1 MSLLAELLA
10 ANAVTPS
17 QLVLGR
23 ENALKLATGDLLKL
37 PRGQGTQVLRQG
49 QDLVVLVD
57 VGNNRTPER
66 VLVVDFF
73 APGSLGLVQIGS
85 DGSAD
90 MVTPRSDV
98 AFAPTGPVPQATASG
113 QNAVTPSPEAQ
124 QTAEQGAEQSGGVA
138 TGQLYQELG
147 VNDTTGAEAAPSFA
161 NQAASESLA
170 ELVAGVELGKS
181 QLLASPVPEYFGGN
195 RLVAT
200 ALFAA
205 PTLDALANGAWINA
219 GHKQTGYAISGEGAN
234 GTNVE
239 LRFVSSTSGRVVV
252 HTVTVQNG
260 LWSDALS
267 GAEIALLGEGGLSV
281 TVQQLAS
288 GGQVVSP
295 ALTLALTIDTVAP
308 KVPTFTT
315 PTAIN
320 DGVINAD
327 DVSDQSL
334 VFTVIAEPG
343 STVIVSLTDD
353 PGKVAKVS
361 GVAGPGGICL
371 IDIKPVLNQLDDGL
385 VIYSVQSVDA
395 AGNTSVISAQ
405 PDFSLQ
411 QKLPAAPVAAM
422 LAADD
427 NGLSQ
432 ADGVTNNTAPRFSVT
447 AQDQVVAVRVYKDSK
462 NALDQMD
469 GVANPDELVA
479 TLTTKVNGAFIYQVN
494 PALAANSGAQNFL
507 FIAVDAYGNRSPLA
521 TASAF
526 IDTSVETPSLN
537 SVTPDDKLSYEE
549 VLAPYITFSGTGE
562 ANSEVTLKLSANS
575 TPLTPY
581 VTTVNADGIWSV
593 NVMSNVAGA
602 DNVTK
607 SLFFGFG
614 SDFAGRVKMEVQQTD
629 LAGNTSGVFS
639 REVYM
644 RTTPVSQ
651 VSTLSLAK
659 SDDTGRSNGDGVT
672 NKPRFTVTGL
682 GPASTE
688 NNNMKVL
695 VYKDVNGN
703 GQIDA
708 QDVLLATLRTNNQ
721 GVFSGLVPDLDVGP
735 LTDGPYTLITQV
747 VDELSGTGS
756 ATTNIRQVLQVQVDT
771 QVSAISFDQVAGNG
785 IVTSDEIA
793 SGSLMISGDGEPNA
807 SVDLSFVAGTVELS
821 AYSNIAV
828 NAGGRWSVAV
838 TADDINALGSTTV
851 KLTGKQTD
859 LAGNTT
865 STAKEITF
873 NIKLG
878 SLDAPDGLNMLAA
891 DDTGA
896 FSDDDITAKS
906 NGVRFSGTSA
916 AAYNPQDPHT
926 ITLFRDANQNGLLD
940 SGESLGTTTVLE
952 NGSFE
957 LTVNLPTGASQIR
970 AIASNLAG
978 QTSGSTAA
986 LGVVVDQ
993 TVSPVTE
1000 LQITLD
1006 DKINATEVSN
1016 GSATV
1021 GGKAEGSA
1029 TVETK
1034 FYDSSNLSTP
1044 IFTRTAVANAQGVW
1058 LLSLTPEEVAELQ
1071 TQGQSGSWTV
1081 VATQTDLAG
1090 NLSGP
1095 ASKVFSIDTV
1105 APGAPSQTNLDA
1117 ALAYNND
1124 PARAWRSVSGV
1135 DAVTWSEVY
1144 EFNQGFAVPKTLQVA
1159 VALPSGMAVN
1169 ETIKMLWG
1177 IKTVSHSITATD
1189 ISRGYALVS
1198 ITGDIIAANKAD
1210 SNSANAAVS
1219 ATFIDSAGNESSPA
1233 LSVISAVN
1241 VTLAGT
1247 PPTLEP
1253 AFDAYTTYDNALYTY
1268 YSRNSSLNT
1277 DLGKQNFTV
1286 TGVAPAP
1293 NETVTIFNDVNLDG
1307 VAQQAEILAT
1317 TTGEAFTGNF
1327 SAPLSLLPGTYKI
1340 RAISSD
1346 GQSPSTSPTNVQFV
1360 VIDLQPPAPPQLDFP
1375 QITAN
1380 GYVTRA
1386 LRESGVA
1393 LTGTGEPG
1401 ATLNLQLQNTD
1412 TGVLGTIYRDVT
1424 VNALGVWNATIGLIQ
1439 WGQVGDGKINVR
1451 VSQTDLAGNTSDVY
1465 TSNGSIPQLIFD
1477 SVVAPPT
1484 VFQASGNDIIN
1495 AEEAK
1500 SSTVFRGGGEP
1511 FGRVTLTFQGANGSI
1526 GPVNA
1531 DTDVTGTWTYS
1542 LTSNQVTNTLG
1553 NGTLSVTAYQT
1564 DVAGNVSLSATRTM
1578 QVDMVVFAPQ
1588 IAEISGG
1595 TVSAGEATLG
1605 VPISGTAE
1613 PFATVTVKIQGT
1625 SGVSHSQTT
1634 KATETGS
1641 WTVTF
1646 SGTQINQMGQGVC
1659 TVTANQVDVAENSTL
1674 TTVPPA
1680 PGTRTFVVA
1689 TGPLTTPVVIKAVT
1703 GDDVVTVTEQNAT
1716 GGQVI
1721 DGTAPANTTLTLTLE
1736 GARGTLS
1743 YSLEVGAG
1751 GTWSVPLD
1759 KDTLQ
1764 NSLGSGSVA
1773 VRAFATNNQQ
1783 QSTALA
1789 SKNFTIEKPV
1799 LSATLSRV
1807 TSDDYVNAAE
1817 AQSTVSL
1824 NGGGLTGHVVKIT
1837 VQGQSARFDRSALVD
1852 EFQKWSTPLSVGD
1865 LAALGNGTVTV
1876 TLVQAVSLASN
1887 AATSIATV
1895 NSFVIDTLPPGD
1907 PNASDISAANA
1918 YNTIQSAIAGG
1929 VNVAEAEQGVTVA
1942 VALPADAKAG
1952 ESFTVKWGSL
1962 KINQVITA
1970 AMVPDSGSRVVNVLI
1985 PPATLVA
1992 QGDGVINVTAEFKDI
2007 AGNPSTTPQIIAS
2020 QLSVF
2025 APPPPPSINSIYGD
2039 NYINAVEFA
2048 QIQSLATP
2056 LTPGGLITG
2065 NAPDGG
2071 KVRLTLSNHDDL
2083 SVVFNDLA
2091 VVGGLWTAKFTPA
2104 QLLSLGEGPIIATAL
2119 YTNARGAVS
2128 APAVTQVIFDKTL
2141 PAAPDAQSG
2150 NFIEAANANAR
2161 NELAGG
2167 LIRNDGQTTEAA
2179 KTVTVNVALATDVSP
2194 GELLTLFWGEQQLKI
2209 IVTSA
2214 DVTRGFVEV
2223 PVSAFVMSNQGDSG
2237 PDGLLVQAHIT
2248 DRAGNVGA
2256 LYTVWTGKVD
2266 AIPLSP
2272 VVDDV
2277 SDNNYLN
2284 IQEVNNVAGWRVS
2297 GKGQANN
2304 TVIVTLTGTKL
2315 DSNNKPVTIVTD
2327 SLATRLEGDKY
2338 VWDVGLSKQ
2347 QAEDLGEGEIK
2358 ITSFQYDQNNNVSDP
2373 GKNPSD
2379 PSIRYFKIDLTQPGQ
2394 PGINNVTTDNR
2405 VSFAEG
2411 QSDVTISGTGE
2422 DKASVSV
2429 KIKRGAKQHD
2439 KLTEVVG
2446 TSWSIILSPSEL
2458 AALGGGTITL
2468 EVEQTDLAGNKSVLK
2483 TGSFEYTTTA
2493 VPPPEFTSVSGIS
2506 IPPLSP
2512 DASFNLDDFNAL
2524 SNANPFKISGTGTTG
2539 NEVRLSVL
2547 TEGGA
2552 RLSYDLPVIAG
2563 TWTKT
2568 FTIPEFVG
2576 LGQGKI
2582 NLSAIQIT
2590 NVGDESVP
2598 TEFNPGTPDK
2608 SFLIDTAEPNLVS
2621 SVITGSGLNGNA
2633 KADDM
2638 LTVTVQASESLS
2650 LSGINTNNPPTL
2662 KIFLG
2667 GGQERLAVF
2676 DAAATLIAGADK
2688 LVFKYKVV
2696 NGDNATSLV
2705 ADTTVTRNGLVLS
2718 DAAGNLSTNTIASA
2732 AIAAV
2737 RVDTVT
2743 PQTPSILSVDAE
2755 GLSTPG
2761 ANKVNVQEA
2770 AQSFVVRV
2778 DLSGG
2783 TTSAGTRAQVGDT
2796 VELAWTSGPTGNQI
2810 TNRLTKQ
2817 VSVLD
2822 IQDDRL
2828 YMDINVGASTVGG
2841 FEGEAS
2847 LRVLITDNSGNRS
2860 AQSSARTV
2868 QVDTIAPPAMG
2879 VTPLWMDD
2887 DKVKASE
2894 ANAVSALTG
2903 SGYELGATIEAT
2915 MVQGVTRRPVTV
2927 TPGVGS
2933 AWSILQADMQTAINN
2948 LADGAFTLELTQIDA
2963 SGNQGPTSQANYYLD
2978 RVVPNAPTV
2987 TGVPE
2992 AADGWINLRDANT
3005 VGVKVNVSLTGTNA
3019 VAGDALV
3026 IGGFTTEFSYTLTTT
3041 DISSNAVTVTIP
3053 ENDVRQPSADLPDLR
3068 LINARIKDQGGNVSP
3083 VSNNF
3088 QVNIDTNI
3096 AMPVVNTT
3104 QGAAAGIDKA
3114 QAKDPV
3120 VFYGSGV
3127 ELDAKV
3133 TVKFTGV
3140 LGQQL
3145 LANSVGRAGG
3155 FFEVTLQPN
3164 DLTSLGEGAVT
3175 YRVEQLDPALNTSEE
3190 RVGSFDLRLST
3201 PEPTLLNMTQ
3211 DNVVSEFESRSPIVY
3226 QGLGIKGLQVQV
3238 KFYVPTG
3245 GVYPD
3250 PNALPDPAV
3259 VTKTVTVKT
3268 DGTWDFTLSTDEL
3281 KLVSPQGQ
3289 GTVLVLAKQVED
3301 GSTSGAADLE
3311 FYIDRQLP
3319 TLATTK
3325 NLLTYTQNLDNT
3337 NWTKQAANLG
3347 VRTDVIAAPAV
3358 GEFGGT
3364 MTADAIVVPNL
3375 SVSQAAIDARVSQ
3388 TFVVTPNK
3396 HYTVSTYV
3404 KNGTAGLPVLEMASA
3419 YKYDIIETTTTTSVV
3434 DGVPSTTTTTAIKTP
3449 EIYVR
3454 QWFNL
3459 FAGTKGNATTGNAS
3473 LVSISNS
3480 DIEAVGDGWYRVSYT
3495 FMQNKPPTPAVV
3507 TTNPSPGVTV
3517 TVTSV
3522 LAESY
3527 YSELSLS
3534 TRSAFGSSAGVKG
3547 NGTPSV
3553 YVWGTQ
3559 SEEVATPTAPP
3570 TAYVPVT
3577 NTPSVK
3583 LFDADGDGAN
3593 RDGLLVTFGEPVAV
3607 SNLENIVNYTAG
3619 QGKTLGTVFRV
3630 QAQDSRSI
3638 NGQYFATQFKLFL
3651 DNDNTLAQG
3660 NTITIARGA
3669 IVDAGGNSADLNA
3682 IISVPNIS
3690 VPGLPTPPSTI
3701 MGDNRIN
3708 RDESAGISSL
3718 SYTDT
3723 RTAANFNAAVGGL
3736 LNIGVSATSESGSPV
3751 TTIDQ
3756 IIPRANMLVVDITL
3770 SKAVKL
3776 NQGASATIRVNVT
3789 QVDGTV
3795 TALDLTTVGSVST
3808 QNTATN
3814 KYRFSAAYTNDLL
3827 NVTNVVYSTVA
3838 DFSAFRQP
3846 ITAPSANSDDS
3857 PTWWTGNVVSG
3868 TEGITITRT
3877 GSGTTW
3883 QSTVNVGLKFPNPV
3897 RLAAGVTSTATV
3909 YAYFDDTAKW
3919 ETFTVS
3925 VMGNDTTAAAGG
3937 VTFLNYSTTIPRQIT
3952 TGGGNFVPNWVPSN
3966 LIQIDPNPNN
3976 TPGTNFSVITSGA
3989 DQPVVSV
3996 VYNGNLVVPDAI
4008 LNANPNLKTQLL
4020 DKDLVPIAGT
4030 EQNLSYVRSNP
4041 SQILYTQSVGDALN
4055 VAGRKLQLFVDG
4067 IAVGP
4072 ATTMGISQL
4081 NMQISGRW
4089 ENASGNPSGWG
4100 TGMNQQ
4106 AGTTLTAWATVT
4118 FKAGTGLD
4126 PVEIEMKAPS
4136 TQNVGNDPIQ
4146 FFSKFEYITIEDGV
4160 PKINA
4165 IDPTLVSTI
4174 AYKPGSLSQLNPNIT
4189 AGSAVSFS
4197 TSQFVALPSS
4207 AWEGQTDGLKQLTA
4221 QMSTADGTLTSV
4233 FAAPKQIRLD
4243 KSVGTITNVELLVD
4257 VNNSNNSNNL
4267 LEAGDTLQ
4275 LRFSEPVVFTFSAL
4289 PSSFGTST
4297 LTNERPVV
4305 TPVAPENGL
4314 SQIWNVK
4321 LGAGASVPLG
4331 SNLVLQAGKVFDAA
4345 GNDNSTGPAV
4355 QAVIPTTLF
4364 DQPGTPV
4371 IANVKTL
4378 TTGPNNVVT
4387 SNSADTAVTINLS
4400 KAKVGDV
4407 VTLFMDGVQ
4416 IGIPQTLTATNL
4428 TSATFTVP
4436 GSQWG
4441 ADGERTLTS
4450 TITRGGSTAKSALRS
4465 VYVAADTAHW
4475 SQESSLGAGNVH
4487 WFDPD
4492 AIVGSDITTQAD
4504 GRTTVNRWVA
4514 SAGGLTL
4521 NNTQA
4526 STIGSVIKVID
4537 ARTGHAQLWMNGSAV
4552 FQETKLAGGV
4562 GGFNNQGYL
4571 YVPPTMAR
4579 TPTDTTVPGAGYT
4592 DFSMFQPIVQGAQ
4605 ALMQHPVFRY
4615 TANANAVTYIP
4626 LVNGVPQPNNPITVQ
4641 PYTKVLRAVG
4651 YNYSFSGATNTLSV
4665 RDPGTGIN
4673 GVYFSRDMS
4682 NVIGTGSWQMFTAVN
4697 RTYTGFLYNQ
4707 MRLNDT
4713 SNLPN
4718 WIPSSSF
4725 NPLSHD
4731 LMLQSADT
4739 AQRRFQIG
4747 GGGTGLLGDQISV
4760 SVATGD
4766 AYNQEVASYLAAKY
4780 QSTGSVVARNAVL
4793 TNTTYNLSLSAVP
4806 GTLIDQALLL
4816 VDAVSADTVTT
4827 AGADY
4832 VNTGAGNDTVLI
4844 KDLAFRH
4851 IDGGQGYDTLK
4862 LAAGFTGTTSFTLA
4876 DFISNFRGMSNTGQ
4890 PDVDKVNNQRVN
4902 DAGYHRLL
4910 GFEKLD
4916 FVQEGE
4922 TLNRR
4927 QIVTV
4932 SASDVNLLSETN
4944 TLEFNLGREDVIL
4957 PVGFSSAEYGIFQ
4970 VNGNYYDR
4978 QFTQSVAGQTV
4989 NLYTS
4994 GGDRVPEVVSFRTVG
5009 ALNQVQFTFD
5019 HAMKNAVLPGH
5030 FSIEQSGM
5038 AISTNAVSAISVNL
5052 RQGVQLTLNQ
5062 PLSNVSKIIYSGL
5075 LADDPGRGFN
5085 HTIWSIGTGASD
5097 TLNGSNWSAS
5107 QQLKGA
5113 TFLAGQGNDAIIGT
5127 SGADLIVG
5135 GLGSDVLT
5143 GGLGSDTFYYRNE
5156 ITGSGSSGGLGGSS
5170 GDVITDFTWNHVDGK
5185 NNDRIDLS
5193 LLFEKNFQATG
5204 NAVTDAALLTT
5215 GMNGSIGGFLDL
5227 RKVTNFDTGKQD
5239 IEIWADRDGGG
5250 LYGILATISNGGTNL
5265 PVDYPAV
5272 ETNQALLT
5280 RLIEQGRMV
5289 VSTF

>member
-1 MSLLAELLA
+1 
-10 ANAVTPS
+10 
-17 QLVLGR
+17 
-23 ENALKLATGDLLKL
+23 
-37 PRGQGTQVLRQG
+37 
-49 QDLVVLVD
+49 
-57 VGNNRTPER
+57 
-66 VLVVDFF
+66 
-73 APGSLGLVQIGS
+73 
-85 DGSAD
+85 
-90 MVTPRSDV
+90 
-98 AFAPTGPVPQATASG
+98 
-113 QNAVTPSPEAQ
+113 
-124 QTAEQGAEQSGGVA
+124 
-138 TGQLYQELG
+138 
-147 VNDTTGAEAAPSFA
+147 
-161 NQAASESLA
+161 
-170 ELVAGVELGKS
+170 
-181 QLLASPVPEYFGGN
+181 
-195 RLVAT
+195 
-200 ALFAA
+200 
-205 PTLDALANGAWINA
+205 
-219 GHKQTGYAISGEGAN
+219 
-234 GTNVE
+234 
-239 LRFVSSTSGRVVV
+239 
-252 HTVTVQNG
+252 
-260 LWSDALS
+260 
-267 GAEIALLGEGGLSV
+267 
-281 TVQQLAS
+281 
-288 GGQVVSP
+288 
-295 ALTLALTIDTVAP
+295 
-308 KVPTFTT
+308 
-315 PTAIN
+315 
-320 DGVINAD
+320 
-327 DVSDQSL
+327 
-334 VFTVIAEPG
+334 
-343 STVIVSLTDD
+343 
-353 PGKVAKVS
+353 
-361 GVAGPGGICL
+361 
-371 IDIKPVLNQLDDGL
+371 
-385 VIYSVQSVDA
+385 
-395 AGNTSVISAQ
+395 
-405 PDFSLQ
+405 
-411 QKLPAAPVAAM
+411 
-422 LAADD
+422 
-427 NGLSQ
+427 
-432 ADGVTNNTAPRFSVT
+432 
-447 AQDQVVAVRVYKDSK
+447 
-462 NALDQMD
+462 
-469 GVANPDELVA
+469 
-479 TLTTKVNGAFIYQVN
+479 
-494 PALAANSGAQNFL
+494 
-507 FIAVDAYGNRSPLA
+507 
-521 TASAF
+521 
-526 IDTSVETPSLN
+526 
-537 SVTPDDKLSYEE
+537 
-549 VLAPYITFSGTGE
+549 
-562 ANSEVTLKLSANS
+562 
-575 TPLTPY
+575 
-581 VTTVNADGIWSV
+581 
-593 NVMSNVAGA
+593 
-602 DNVTK
+602 
-607 SLFFGFG
+607 
-614 SDFAGRVKMEVQQTD
+614 
-629 LAGNTSGVFS
+629 
-639 REVYM
+639 
-644 RTTPVSQ
+644 
-651 VSTLSLAK
+651 
-659 SDDTGRSNGDGVT
+659 
-672 NKPRFTVTGL
+672 
-682 GPASTE
+682 
-688 NNNMKVL
+688 
-695 VYKDVNGN
+695 
-703 GQIDA
+703 
-708 QDVLLATLRTNNQ
+708 
-721 GVFSGLVPDLDVGP
+721 
-735 LTDGPYTLITQV
+735 
-747 VDELSGTGS
+747 
-756 ATTNIRQVLQVQVDT
+756 
-771 QVSAISFDQVAGNG
+771 
-785 IVTSDEIA
+785 
-793 SGSLMISGDGEPNA
+793 
-807 SVDLSFVAGTVELS
+807 
-821 AYSNIAV
+821 
-828 NAGGRWSVAV
+828 
-838 TADDINALGSTTV
+838 
-851 KLTGKQTD
+851 
-859 LAGNTT
+859 
-865 STAKEITF
+865 
-873 NIKLG
+873 
-878 SLDAPDGLNMLAA
+878 
-891 DDTGA
+891 
-896 FSDDDITAKS
+896 
-906 NGVRFSGTSA
+906 
-916 AAYNPQDPHT
+916 
-926 ITLFRDANQNGLLD
+926 
-940 SGESLGTTTVLE
+940 
-952 NGSFE
+952 
-957 LTVNLPTGASQIR
+957 
-970 AIASNLAG
+970 
-978 QTSGSTAA
+978 
-986 LGVVVDQ
+986 
-993 TVSPVTE
+993 
-1000 LQITLD
+1000 
-1006 DKINATEVSN
+1006 
-1016 GSATV
+1016 
-1021 GGKAEGSA
+1021 
-1029 TVETK
+1029 
-1034 FYDSSNLSTP
+1034 
-1044 IFTRTAVANAQGVW
+1044 
-1058 LLSLTPEEVAELQ
+1058 
-1071 TQGQSGSWTV
+1071 
-1081 VATQTDLAG
+1081 
-1090 NLSGP
+1090 
-1095 ASKVFSIDTV
+1095 
-1105 APGAPSQTNLDA
+1105 
-1117 ALAYNND
+1117 
-1124 PARAWRSVSGV
+1124 
-1135 DAVTWSEVY
+1135 
-1144 EFNQGFAVPKTLQVA
+1144 
-1159 VALPSGMAVN
+1159 
-1169 ETIKMLWG
+1169 
-1177 IKTVSHSITATD
+1177 
-1189 ISRGYALVS
+1189 
-1198 ITGDIIAANKAD
+1198 
-1210 SNSANAAVS
+1210 
-1219 ATFIDSAGNESSPA
+1219 
-1233 LSVISAVN
+1233 
-1241 VTLAGT
+1241 
-1247 PPTLEP
+1247 
-1253 AFDAYTTYDNALYTY
+1253 
-1268 YSRNSSLNT
+1268 
-1277 DLGKQNFTV
+1277 
-1286 TGVAPAP
+1286 
-1293 NETVTIFNDVNLDG
+1293 
-1307 VAQQAEILAT
+1307 
-1317 TTGEAFTGNF
+1317 
-1327 SAPLSLLPGTYKI
+1327 
-1340 RAISSD
+1340 
-1346 GQSPSTSPTNVQFV
+1346 
-1360 VIDLQPPAPPQLDFP
+1360 
-1375 QITAN
+1375 
-1380 GYVTRA
+1380 
-1386 LRESGVA
+1386 
-1393 LTGTGEPG
+1393 
-1401 ATLNLQLQNTD
+1401 
-1412 TGVLGTIYRDVT
+1412 
-1424 VNALGVWNATIGLIQ
+1424 
-1439 WGQVGDGKINVR
+1439 
-1451 VSQTDLAGNTSDVY
+1451 
-1465 TSNGSIPQLIFD
+1465 
-1477 SVVAPPT
+1477 
-1484 VFQASGNDIIN
+1484 
-1495 AEEAK
+1495 
-1500 SSTVFRGGGEP
+1500 
-1511 FGRVTLTFQGANGSI
+1511 
-1526 GPVNA
+1526 
-1531 DTDVTGTWTYS
+1531 
-1542 LTSNQVTNTLG
+1542 
-1553 NGTLSVTAYQT
+1553 
-1564 DVAGNVSLSATRTM
+1564 
-1578 QVDMVVFAPQ
+1578 
-1588 IAEISGG
+1588 
-1595 TVSAGEATLG
+1595 
-1605 VPISGTAE
+1605 
-1613 PFATVTVKIQGT
+1613 
-1625 SGVSHSQTT
+1625 
-1634 KATETGS
+1634 
-1641 WTVTF
+1641 
-1646 SGTQINQMGQGVC
+1646 
-1659 TVTANQVDVAENSTL
+1659 
-1674 TTVPPA
+1674 
-1680 PGTRTFVVA
+1680 
-1689 TGPLTTPVVIKAVT
+1689 
-1703 GDDVVTVTEQNAT
+1703 
-1716 GGQVI
+1716 
-1721 DGTAPANTTLTLTLE
+1721 
-1736 GARGTLS
+1736 
-1743 YSLEVGAG
+1743 
-1751 GTWSVPLD
+1751 
-1759 KDTLQ
+1759 
-1764 NSLGSGSVA
+1764 
-1773 VRAFATNNQQ
+1773 
-1783 QSTALA
+1783 
-1789 SKNFTIEKPV
+1789 
-1799 LSATLSRV
+1799 
-1807 TSDDYVNAAE
+1807 
-1817 AQSTVSL
+1817 
-1824 NGGGLTGHVVKIT
+1824 
-1837 VQGQSARFDRSALVD
+1837 
-1852 EFQKWSTPLSVGD
+1852 
-1865 LAALGNGTVTV
+1865 
-1876 TLVQAVSLASN
+1876 
-1887 AATSIATV
+1887 
-1895 NSFVIDTLPPGD
+1895 
-1907 PNASDISAANA
+1907 
-1918 YNTIQSAIAGG
+1918 
-1929 VNVAEAEQGVTVA
+1929 
-1942 VALPADAKAG
+1942 
-1952 ESFTVKWGSL
+1952 
-1962 KINQVITA
+1962 
-1970 AMVPDSGSRVVNVLI
+1970 
-1985 PPATLVA
+1985 
-1992 QGDGVINVTAEFKDI
+1992 
-2007 AGNPSTTPQIIAS
+2007 
-2020 QLSVF
+2020 
-2025 APPPPPSINSIYGD
+2025 
-2039 NYINAVEFA
+2039 
-2048 QIQSLATP
+2048 
-2056 LTPGGLITG
+2056 
-2065 NAPDGG
+2065 
-2071 KVRLTLSNHDDL
+2071 
-2083 SVVFNDLA
+2083 
-2091 VVGGLWTAKFTPA
+2091 
-2104 QLLSLGEGPIIATAL
+2104 
-2119 YTNARGAVS
+2119 VS

-2141 PAAPDAQSG
+2141 PAAPDAQSD
-2150 NFIEAANANAR
+2150 NFIEAASANAR

-2167 LIRNDGQTTEAA
+2167 LIRNNGQTTEAA

-2194 GELLTLFWGEQQLKI
+2194 GELLTLFWGEQQLKT

-2223 PVSAFVMSNQGDSG
+2223 PVSAFVMSTQGDSG

-2248 DRAGNVGA
+2248 DKANNVGA

-2315 DSNNKPVTIVTD
+2315 DSNNNPVTIVTD

-2338 VWDVGLSKQ
+2338 VWDVGLSKA
-2347 QAEDLGEGEIK
+2347 QAEFLGEGEIK

-2379 PSIRYFKIDLTQPGQ
+2379 PSIRYFTIDLTPPGQ
-2394 PGINNVTTDNR
+2394 PGINNVTADNR

-2411 QSDVTISGTGE
+2411 QSDVTIRGTGE

-2429 KIKRGAKQHD
+2429 TIKRGAKEYE
-2439 KLTEVVG
+2439 KSTEVVG
-2446 TSWSIILSPSEL
+2446 TTWSVILSPSEL

-2493 VPPPEFTSVSGIS
+2493 VPPPEFTSVSGIN

-2512 DASFNLDDFNAL
+2512 DASFNLADFNAL

-2539 NEVRLSVL
+2539 NTVRLSVL

-2552 RLSYDLPVIAG
+2552 RLSYDLPVTAG

-2633 KADDM
+2633 KADDI

-2718 DAAGNLSTNTIASA
+2718 DAAGNLSTNTIANA

-2743 PQTPSILSVDAE
+2743 PQTPTILSVDAE
-2755 GLSTPG
+2755 GLLTPG
-2761 ANKVNVQEA
+2761 GNKVNVQEA

-2810 TNRLTKQ
+2810 TNKLTKQ

-2822 IQDDRL
+2822 IQENRL

-2847 LRVLITDNSGNRS
+2847 LRVLITDNSGNKS

-2894 ANAVSALTG
+2894 ATAVSALTG
-2903 SGYELGATIEAT
+2903 SGYEPGATIEAT

-2927 TPGVGS
+2927 TPGAGS

-2963 SGNQGPTSQANYYLD
+2963 SGNRGPTSQANYYVD
-2978 RVVPNAPTV
+2978 RIVPNAPTV

-3005 VGVKVNVSLTGTNA
+3005 VGVKVQVSLLGTNA
-3019 VAGDALV
+3019 VAGDFLV
-3026 IGGFTTEFSYTLTTT
+3026 IGGFTTEFSYTLTAS
-3041 DISSNAVTVTIP
+3041 DISSNAVTVTLP
-3053 ENDVRQPSADLPDLR
+3053 ENNVRQPSTDLPDLR
-3068 LINARIKDQGGNVSP
+3068 LINARIKDQGGNESP

-3104 QGAAAGIDKA
+3104 QGAAAGIGKA
-3114 QAKDPV
+3114 EAKDPV

-3140 LGQQL
+3140 LGQPL
-3145 LANSVGRAGG
+3145 LASSVGRAGG
-3155 FFEVTLQPN
+3155 LFEVTLQPN
-3164 DLTSLGEGAVT
+3164 DLTSLGDGAVT

-3190 RVGSFDLRLST
+3190 RVGTFELRLST
-3201 PEPTLLNMTQ
+3201 PMPTLLNMTQ

-3226 QGLGIKGLQVQV
+3226 SGLGIKGLQVQV

-3250 PNALPDPAV
+3250 PNAVPDPAV
-3259 VTKTVTVKT
+3259 VSKTVTVKN

-3281 KLVSPQGQ
+3281 KLVSPEGQ

-3301 GSTSGAADLE
+3301 GATSGAADLE

-3337 NWTKQAANLG
+3337 NWTKGSANLG
-3347 VRTDVIAAPAV
+3347 VIADALKAP
-3358 GEFGGT
+3358 FGDLGDT
-3364 MTADAIVVPNL
+3364 KTADAIIVPNA
-3375 SVSQAAIDARVSQ
+3375 SVSASVSQ
-3388 TFVVTPNK
+3388 TFLVTAGQR
-3396 HYTVSTYV
+3396 YTVSAYV
-3404 KNGTAGLPVLEMASA
+3404 KNGTQATLPWLEM
-3419 YKYDIIETTTTTSVV
+3419 TTSG
-3434 DGVPSTTTTTAIKTP
+3434 DQTL
-3449 EIYVR
+3449 R

-3459 FAGTKGNATTGNAS
+3459 STGQLGNS
-3473 LVSISNS
+3473 SSSNITS
-3480 DIEAVGDGWYRVSYT
+3480 KTIEAVVGSDNWYRVSYT
-3495 FMQNKPPTPAVV
+3495 FTATGTPGST
-3507 TTNPSPGVTV
+3507 TTNTFWLSSRNGQNSNNVT
-3517 TVTSV
+3517 
-3522 LAESY
+3522 
-3527 YSELSLS
+3527 
-3534 TRSAFGSSAGVKG
+3534 G
-3547 NGTPSV
+3547 NGQPAM

-3559 SEEVATPTAPP
+3559 IEEVATATAPP
-3570 TAYVPVT
+3570 TAYVAVT
-3577 NTPSVK
+3577 NPPSVK
-3583 LFDADGDGAN
+3583 LFDADGDGSN
-3593 RDGLLVTFGEPVAV
+3593 RDGLVVTFGEPVAV
-3607 SNLENIVNYTAG
+3607 TNLENIVNYTAG

-3660 NTITIARGA
+3660 NTITIGKGA
-3669 IVDAGGNSADLNA
+3669 IVDAGGNSANLDA
-3682 IISVPNIS
+3682 IISMPNIS

-3723 RTAANFNAAVGGL
+3723 RTAANFSAAVGGL
-3736 LNIGVSATSESGSPV
+3736 LNLGVSATSESGSPV

-3776 NQGASATIRVNVT
+3776 NQGASATIRVKVT

-3795 TALDLTTVGSVST
+3795 TDYDLTTVGSVST

-3827 NVTNVVYSTVA
+3827 NVTNVVYSSVT

-3857 PTWWTGNVVSG
+3857 PTWSGNLLPG
-3868 TEGITITRT
+3868 NEGITITRT
-3877 GSGTTW
+3877 GSGTSW

-3909 YAYFDDTAKW
+3909 YAYFEDSTKW

-3925 VMGNDTTAAAGG
+3925 VTGNDTTAAADG
-3937 VTFLNYSTTIPRQIT
+3937 VTFLNYSTTIPRQIQL
-3952 TGGGNFVPNWVPSN
+3952 GGGNFVPNWVPSN
-3966 LIQIDPNPNN
+3966 LIQMSASS
-3976 TPGTNFSVITSGA
+3976 PGTNFSVITSGA
-3989 DQPVVSV
+3989 DQPVISV
-3996 VYNGNLVVPDAI
+3996 VYNGNLVVPDAT
-4008 LNANPNLKTQLL
+4008 LNANPVLKTQLL

-4030 EQNLSYVRSNP
+4030 EQTLSYVKSNP
-4041 SQILYTQSVGDALN
+4041 SQILYTQSVGDALS

-4072 ATTMGISQL
+4072 PTVMGISQL
-4081 NMQISGRW
+4081 NMQIHGIW

-4106 AGTTLTAWATVT
+4106 AGTALTARATVT
-4118 FKAGTGLD
+4118 FKAGTGLS
-4126 PVEIEMKAPS
+4126 PVQVLMTAPS
-4136 TQNVGNDPIQ
+4136 TQNVGNYPLQ
-4146 FFSKFEYITIEDGV
+4146 FFSEFKDTNGNI
-4160 PKINA
+4160 

-4174 AYKPGSLSQLNPNIT
+4174 AYTPGSISQINPNIT
-4189 AGSAVSFS
+4189 AGSFITYS

-4243 KSVGTITNVELLVD
+4243 KSVGSITNVELLVD
-4257 VNNSNNSNNL
+4257 ANNNGTL
-4267 LEAGDTLQ
+4267 DAGDTLQ

-4305 TPVAPENGL
+4305 TAVAPENGL

-4321 LGAGASVPLG
+4321 LGTDASVPLG

-4355 QAVIPTTLF
+4355 QAMIPTTLF

-4387 SNSADTAVTINLS
+4387 SNTADTAVTINLS

-4475 SQESSLGAGNVH
+4475 SQETTLAGNVH

-4492 AIVGSDITTQAD
+4492 AILGSDITTEAD

-4521 NNTQA
+4521 NNTQS

-4579 TPTDTTVPGAGYT
+4579 SPTDTTVPGAGYT

-4605 ALMQHPVFRY
+4605 ALLQHPVFRY
-4615 TANANAVTYIP
+4615 TANASAVTYIP
-4626 LVNGVPQPNNPITVQ
+4626 LVNGFPQPNNPVTVQ

-4651 YNYSFSGATNTLSV
+4651 YNYSFSGATSNTWVL
-4665 RDPGTGIN
+4665 DPGTTVN
-4673 GVYFSRDMS
+4673 GVYFYRAMS
-4682 NVIGTGSWQMFTAVN
+4682 NVIGTGSWQMLTAVN
-4697 RTYTGFLYNQ
+4697 RTYTGLLYNQ

-4718 WIPSSSF
+4718 WIPSAQH
-4725 NPLSHD
+4725 NPLGLD

-4747 GGGTGLLGDQISV
+4747 GGGNGLLGDQISV

-4806 GTLIDQALLL
+4806 GTLIDQALIL
-4816 VDAVSADTVTT
+4816 VDAVSSDTVTT

-4890 PDVDKVNNQRVN
+4890 PDIDKVNNQRVN

-4957 PVGFSSAEYGIFQ
+4957 PVGFSTAEYGIFQ

-4994 GGDRVPEVVSFRTVG
+4994 GGDRVPEVVSFKTVG
-5009 ALNQVQFTFD
+5009 ALNQIQFAFD

-5030 FSIEQSGM
+5030 FSIEQSGVPT
-5038 AISTNAVSAISVNL
+5038 STFAVSAISVNL

-5062 PLSNVSKIIYSGL
+5062 PLNNVSKIIYSGL

-5097 TLNGSNWSAS
+5097 TLNGSNWSSS

-5215 GMNGSIGGFLDL
+5215 GLNGSIGGFLDL